1 MVTEKQLH
9 SLWMRSIHLVNGLKT
24 TCGKTIKILHP
35 GYYNRDQGQDFK
47 MVKLELDGQVWMGN
61 VEIHIKT
68 SDWYRHNH
76 QNDSNYCNTILHV
89 VWLHDTEMFTLS
101 PVLALSDYDFL
112 HTQLKVDKD
121 FSFYQLSKPDING
134 AIIEKFNQ
142 EKNDWGLKR
151 LKRRAEQLITELELN
166 IGDWEQT
173 IWMLLAKTFGSRVN
187 GLAFSSMA
195 TSFPFWILKIN
206 QYNRL
211 SLEALFMGQLGLLLK
226 DPVDNYLIDL
236 NLVYFQFQKKYH
248 LKPIIY
254 PVYLLRMR
262 PNNFP
267 TIRLSQLAAYLSA
280 GHFNL
285 NLILQAKTISCFNNL
300 STIETSDYWK
310 THLMPEKNCSP
321 FKGVIGKQMT
331 VSVIINV
338 YLTYLFA
345 VGLITKQDKLLEKA
359 LNLLHQIPPEDNA
372 ITRNWIEEGGK
383 IVNAFESQALLEFQQ
398 SFLQKNN

>member
-1 MVTEKQLH
+1 MFTEKQLH
-9 SLWMRSIHLVNGLKT
+9 SFWMRSVHLVNGLKT
-24 TCGKTIKILHP
+24 ICGKTIKILDP
-35 GYYNRDQGQDFK
+35 GHYNIDQGQDFQ

-68 SDWYRHNH
+68 SDWFRHNH
-76 QNDSNYCNTILHV
+76 QYDSNYCNTILHV
-89 VWLHDTEMFTLS
+89 VWIHDTENFIFS
-101 PVLALSDYDFL
+101 PVLALCYYDFL
-112 HTQLKVDKD
+112 KPQLRNDKD

-151 LKRRAEQLITELELN
+151 LKRKAEQFLTELDLN
-166 IGDWEQT
+166 NGDWEQT
-173 IWMLLAKTFGSRVN
+173 FWILLAKTFGSRVN

-195 TSFPFWILKIN
+195 SSFPFWVLKIN

-211 SLEALFMGQLGLLLK
+211 SLEALFMGQMGLLLR

-236 NLVYFQFQKKYH
+236 NLLYAEFKKKYH
-248 LKPIIY
+248 LKPIAY

-267 TIRLSQLAAYLSA
+267 TIRLSQLAAYLSE

-285 NLILQAKTISCFNNL
+285 SLILKSKTIMCFNNL

-321 FKGVIGKQMT
+321 FKGLMGKQMT
-331 VSVIINV
+331 VSVILNV
-338 YLTYLFA
+338 YLPYLFA
-345 VGLITKQDKLLEKA
+345 TGLTTKQYELMELA
-359 LNLLHQIPPEDNA
+359 LNLLHQIPPEDNY
-372 ITRNWIEEGGK
+372 ITRNWIEKGGK
-383 IVNAFESQALLEFQQ
+383 IVNAFESQSLLEFQQ
-398 SFLQKNN
+398 FFTAKK